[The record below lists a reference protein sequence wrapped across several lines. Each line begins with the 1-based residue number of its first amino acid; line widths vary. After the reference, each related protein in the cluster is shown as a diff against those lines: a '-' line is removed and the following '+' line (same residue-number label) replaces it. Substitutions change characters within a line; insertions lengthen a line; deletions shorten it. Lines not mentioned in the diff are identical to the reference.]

1 MSVDLS
7 SEPIMDTGTQHFC
20 VEVMKRI
27 HIERK
32 NGQFCDL
39 ILEVGSGDEKARLK
53 AHRNILSAASPF
65 FYKALNSNMREK
77 IEGVIRLEETSKA
90 ITEGVLDY
98 IYTGYVSV
106 SEENVFELFAKAD
119 YFDLPALKSFLSNFI
134 LENLSLSNC
143 VVAYFCASKYQCE
156 QLIRGTRAYIQSNF
170 LSVAETEGFLAL
182 SCEQVKEWISSD
194 EIIVD
199 AEENVFEV
207 VLRWSERNESRKRE
221 NFRDLFRHIRFVHM
235 SRDYLFQVI
244 LSHPLVRDN
253 VECSSV
259 VLNAMKSAFDGTDNS
274 LFSQAPRNCLKTHE
288 DVIAACGETQVF
300 CYLPDDKVWYELPEV
315 TPMYGLNSSYRSVSV
330 CHGKLY
336 VVMGLED
343 NLFYGEEPIKVEHF
357 DPSLGLWNKLNIP
370 DEVVYSC
377 AAVTMQGFLYVV
389 GVKIGNLFQ
398 SRTVQ
403 KFNPDTNQWHEVS
416 SRRNPRSGVRGV
428 CAVTDGSYLYAIGGT
443 DETEQYLNIVER
455 FDPRKNTWKNL
466 PPMLARR
473 AYAGGAATKQ
483 RLFVFGGLHQH
494 SRDSDSCEVFDPATD
509 MWSSIPSQ
517 FIRSQPTSAVSFKG
531 KIYVF
536 TALDDAGSNES
547 ENFQVYDADQNQWE
561 PCKFAVHTN
570 YEPYQLSCLRVSK
583 NALSKYRKVSDERTT
598 WPL

>member
-20 VEVMKRI
+20 VEVMKRLD
-27 HIERK
+27 IERK

-65 FYKALNSNMREK
+65 FYKALNSNMKEK

-90 ITEGVLDY
+90 IMEGVLDY

-106 SEENVFELFAKAD
+106 SEDNVYELFAKAD

-143 VVAYFCASKYQCE
+143 VVAYYFASKYQWE
-156 QLIRGTRAYIQSNF
+156 QLMRGTRAYILSNF
-170 LSVAETEGFLAL
+170 LSVAETDDFLDL

-207 VLRWSERNESRKRE
+207 VLRWSERSESRKRE
-221 NFRDLFRHIRFVHM
+221 NFRDLFRHIRFLHM

-253 VECSSV
+253 IECSSV
-259 VLNAMKSAFDGTDNS
+259 VLNAMKSAFDGTEDS
-274 LFSQAPRNCLKTHE
+274 LFSQSPRKCLKTHE
-288 DVIAACGETQVF
+288 DVIVACGERQVF
-300 CYLPDDKVWYELPEV
+300 CYLPDDKVWYELPEM
-315 TPMYGLNSSYRSVSV
+315 THKYNSLNSSSRSVSV

-336 VVMGLED
+336 VIGVDENPRR
-343 NLFYGEEPIKVEHF
+343 NLFSEGGPLVKVERL

-370 DEVVYSC
+370 DEVVYPC

-389 GVKIGNLFQ
+389 GVKTENLFQ
-398 SRTVQ
+398 SLTVQ

-416 SRRNPRSGVRGV
+416 SQRNPRCRSGV
-428 CAVTDGSYLYAIGGT
+428 CAVTDGSYLYAIGGF
-443 DETEQYLNIVER
+443 DDQTEQHLNIVER
-455 FDPRKNTWKNL
+455 FDPRKNTWENL
-466 PPMLARR
+466 PPMLERR
-473 AYAGGAATKQ
+473 ANAGGAAIKQ
-483 RLFVFGGLHQH
+483 MLFVFGGFHQH
-494 SRDSDSCEVFDPATD
+494 SRDSDYVYCEVFDPATD
-509 MWSSIPSQ
+509 MWSIIPSQ
-517 FIRSQPTSAVSFKG
+517 FTQSRPTSAVSFKG

-536 TALDDAGSNES
+536 TADAGSSES
-547 ENFQVYDADQNQWE
+547 EKFQVFDADQNQWE

-570 YEPYQLSCLRVSK
+570 YNELYKLSCLRVSK
-583 NALSKYRKVSDERTT
+583 NALSKYRKVSK
-598 WPL
+598 

>member
-20 VEVMKRI
+20 VEVMKRL

-53 AHRNILSAASPF
+53 AHRNILSAASPY
-65 FYKALNSNMREK
+65 FYKALNSNMKEK
-77 IEGVIRLEETSKA
+77 VEGVIRLDETSKA
-90 ITEGVLDY
+90 IMEGVLDY

-106 SEENVFELFAKAD
+106 SEDNVYELFAKAD

-143 VVAYFCASKYQCE
+143 IVAYYFASKYQWE
-156 QLIRGTRAYIQSNF
+156 QLMKGTRAYIQSNF

-221 NFRDLFRHIRFVHM
+221 NFRDLFRQIRFVHM

-288 DVIAACGETQVF
+288 DVIVACGERKVF
-300 CYLPDDKVWYELPEV
+300 CYLPDDKVWYEMPV
-315 TPMYGLNSSYRSVSV
+315 MDHWRNSLHHSVSV

-336 VVMGLED
+336 VMGG
-343 NLFYGEEPIKVEHF
+343 NQSGVVEHF
-357 DPSLGLWNKLNIP
+357 DPSLGRWHEVNIP
-370 DEVVYSC
+370 DKVAYSS
-377 AAVTMQGFLYVV
+377 AAVTMHGFLYVV
-389 GVKIGNLFQ
+389 GGKEGIGNQ
-398 SRTVQ
+398 CTVQ
-403 KFNPDTNQWHEVS
+403 KYSPDTNQWLKVGPLS
-416 SRRNPRSGVRGV
+416 TPRSDV

-443 DETEQYLNIVER
+443 DKTGQYLNIVER
-455 FDPRKNTWKNL
+455 FDPRKNTWENL

-473 AYAGGAATKQ
+473 ANAGGAVIKQ
-483 RLFVFGGLHQH
+483 RLFVFGGD
-494 SRDSDSCEVFDPATD
+494 SRDNDSCEMFDHATNI
-509 MWSSIPSQ
+509 WSSIPSWDIQ
-517 FIRSQPTSAVSFKG
+517 RKPTSAVSFKG
-531 KIYVF
+531 KIYVC
-536 TALDDAGSNES
+536 TNSAGSNGS
-547 ENFQVYDADQNQWE
+547 KKFQVYDVDQNQWE
-561 PCKFAVHTN
+561 PCMFPVDT
-570 YEPYQLSCLRVSK
+570 YELYRLSCLRVSK
-583 NALSKYRKVSDERTT
+583 NALSKYRKVSK
-598 WPL
+598 

>member
-20 VEVMKRI
+20 VEVMKRLD
-27 HIERK
+27 IERK

-53 AHRNILSAASPF
+53 AHRNILSAASPY
-65 FYKALNSNMREK
+65 FYKALNSNMKEK
-77 IEGVIRLEETSKA
+77 IEGVIGLEETSKS
-90 ITEGVLDY
+90 IMEGVLDY

-106 SEENVFELFAKAD
+106 SEENVYELFAKAD
-119 YFDLPALKSFLSNFI
+119 YFDLPALKSFSSNFI
-134 LENLSLSNC
+134 LDNLSLSNC
-143 VVAYFCASKYQCE
+143 IVAYYFASKYQWE
-156 QLIRGTRAYIQSNF
+156 QLMEGTRAYIQSNF
-170 LSVAETEGFLAL
+170 LSVAETEGFLDL

-207 VLRWSERNESRKRE
+207 VLRWSERSEGRKRE

-235 SRDYLFQVI
+235 SRDYLFQVV
-244 LSHPLVRDN
+244 LSHPMVRDN
-253 VECSSV
+253 VECSSA
-259 VLNAMKSAFDGTDNS
+259 VLNAMKSAFDGTEDS
-274 LFSQAPRNCLKTHE
+274 LFSQSPRNCLKTHE
-288 DVIAACGETQVF
+288 DVIVACGKRKVF
-300 CYLPDDKVWYELPEV
+300 CYLPDDKVWYELPAMTQE
-315 TPMYGLNSSYRSVSV
+315 LINSPYRSVSV

-336 VVMGLED
+336 VMGVDED
-343 NLFYGEEPIKVEHF
+343 PGNFSTPRPFFWSASVTEFIVEHF

-370 DEVVYSC
+370 HVVVYSP

-389 GVKIGNLFQ
+389 GVKNGIYHQ

-416 SRRNPRSGVRGV
+416 SGSIPRSGV

-443 DETEQYLNIVER
+443 DRTEQYLNIVER
-455 FDPRKNTWKNL
+455 FDPRKNTWENI

-473 AYAGGAATKQ
+473 ANAGGAAIKQ
-483 RLFVFGGLHQH
+483 RLFVFGGLHED
-494 SRDSDSCEVFDPATD
+494 SRDDDSCEVFDPATD
-509 MWSSIPSQ
+509 MWSSILSQVIRRQPS
-517 FIRSQPTSAVSFKG
+517 SAVSFKG

-536 TALDDAGSNES
+536 TASAGLSES
-547 ENFQVYDADQNQWE
+547 EKFQVYDADQNQWE
-561 PCKFAVHTN
+561 PCMFAVDTN
-570 YEPYQLSCLRVSK
+570 ELYKLSCLRVSK
-583 NALSKYRKVSDERTT
+583 NALSKYRKVSE
-598 WPL
+598 

>member
-20 VEVMKRI
+20 VEVMKRLD
-27 HIERK
+27 IERK

-65 FYKALNSNMREK
+65 FYKALNSNMKEK

-90 ITEGVLDY
+90 IMEGVLDY

-106 SEENVFELFAKAD
+106 SEDNVYELFAKAD

-143 VVAYFCASKYQCE
+143 VVAYYFASKYQWE
-156 QLIRGTRAYIQSNF
+156 QLMRGTRAYILSNF
-170 LSVAETEGFLAL
+170 LSVAETDDFLDL
-182 SCEQVKEWISSD
+182 SFEQVKEWISSD
-194 EIIVD
+194 EIIVE

-207 VLRWSERNESRKRE
+207 VLRWSERDESRKRD

-235 SRDYLFQVI
+235 SRDYLFRFI
-244 LSHPLVRDN
+244 LPHPLVRDN

-259 VLNAMKSAFDGTDNS
+259 ALNTMKSAFDGTDDS
-274 LFSQAPRNCLKTHE
+274 LFSQSPRNCLKTHE
-288 DVIAACGETQVF
+288 DVIVACALKSVF
-300 CYLPDDKVWYELPEV
+300 CYLPADKIWYELPEMKQRHHS
-315 TPMYGLNSSYRSVSV
+315 PHHCVSV

-336 VVMGLED
+336 VMGGNTASVAER
-343 NLFYGEEPIKVEHF
+343 F
-357 DPSLGLWNKLNIP
+357 DPSLGLWNKVNIA
-370 DEVVYSC
+370 DIFVYSS

-389 GVKIGNLFQ
+389 GGKDERWSQRNVK
-398 SRTVQ
+398 
-403 KFNPDTNQWHEVS
+403 KYNPDTNQWHEVCPLS
-416 SRRNPRSGVRGV
+416 SPRSGV

-443 DETEQYLNIVER
+443 DDTGQYLNIVER
-455 FDPRKNTWKNL
+455 FDPRKNTWENL

-473 AYAGGAATKQ
+473 ANAGGAVIKQ
-483 RLFVFGGLHQH
+483 RLFVFGGD
-494 SRDSDSCEVFDPATD
+494 SRDNDSCEMFDHATD

-517 FIRSQPTSAVSFKG
+517 DIRRKPTSAVSFKG
-531 KIYVF
+531 KIYVY
-536 TALDDAGSNES
+536 TTSAGSS
-547 ENFQVYDADQNQWE
+547 GSKKFQVYDVEQNQWE
-561 PCKFAVHTN
+561 PCMFPVDTDEL
-570 YEPYQLSCLRVSK
+570 YRLSCLRVSK
-583 NALSKYRKVSDERTT
+583 NALSKYRKVSK
-598 WPL
+598 

>member
-1 MSVDLS
+1 MFVDLS

-20 VEVMKRI
+20 VEVMKRLD
-27 HIERK
+27 IERK

-90 ITEGVLDY
+90 IMEGVLDY

-207 VLRWSERNESRKRE
+207 VLRWSERVEGRKRD
-221 NFRDLFRHIRFVHM
+221 NFRDLFRHIRFIHM
-235 SRDYLFQVI
+235 SRDYLFRFI

-253 VECSSV
+253 VECSSAV
-259 VLNAMKSAFDGTDNS
+259 SNAMKSAFDGTEDS
-274 LFSQAPRNCLKTHE
+274 LFSQSPRNCLKTHE
-288 DVIAACGETQVF
+288 DVIVACGERQVF
-300 CYLPDDKVWYELPEV
+300 CYLPDDKVWYELPEM
-315 TPMYGLNSSYRSVSV
+315 THKYNRLNSSSRSVSV

-336 VVMGLED
+336 VMGVDE
-343 NLFYGEEPIKVEHF
+343 NPSGNFYGAAPLVKVERL

-473 AYAGGAATKQ
+473 AYAGGAAIKQ

-494 SRDSDSCEVFDPATD
+494 SRDRDSCEVFDPATD
-509 MWSSIPSQ
+509 MWSSFPSQ
-517 FIRSQPTSAVSFKG
+517 FTLSKPTSAVSFKG

-536 TALDDAGSNES
+536 TADAGLSES
-547 ENFQVYDADQNQWE
+547 EKFQVYDADQNQWE
-561 PCKFAVHTN
+561 PCKFAVQYTH
-570 YEPYQLSCLRVSK
+570 YERYKLSCVRVSK
-583 NALSKYRKVSDERTT
+583 NALSKYRKVSK
-598 WPL
+598 

>member
-20 VEVMKRI
+20 VEVMKRLD
-27 HIERK
+27 IERK

-53 AHRNILSAASPF
+53 AHRNILSAASPY
-65 FYKALNSNMREK
+65 FYKALNSNMKEK

-90 ITEGVLDY
+90 IMEGVLDY
-98 IYTGYVSV
+98 IYTGYVPL
-106 SEENVFELFAKAD
+106 SEDNVYELFAKAD

-143 VVAYFCASKYQCE
+143 IVAYYFASKYQWE
-156 QLIRGTRAYIQSNF
+156 QLMKGTRAYIQSNF

-244 LSHPLVRDN
+244 LSHPLVTDN
-253 VECSSV
+253 VDCSSA
-259 VLNAMKSAFDGTDNS
+259 VLNAMKSAFDGTEDS
-274 LFSQAPRNCLKTHE
+274 LFSQSPRNCLKTHE
-288 DVIAACGETQVF
+288 DVIVACGERKVF
-300 CYLPDDKVWYELPEV
+300 CYLPDDKVWYELPAMTHE
-315 TPMYGLNSSYRSVSV
+315 LINSPYRSVSV

-336 VVMGLED
+336 VMGVDESPG
-343 NLFYGEEPIKVEHF
+343 NFSTPRPFFFRSASVTVVVEHF
-357 DPSLGLWNKLNIP
+357 DPSLGRWNKLNVP
-370 DEVVYSC
+370 PVVVYSP

-389 GVKIGNLFQ
+389 GVIDGIYHQ
-398 SRTVQ
+398 SCTVQ
-403 KFNPDTNQWHEVS
+403 KFNPDTNQWHGVS
-416 SRRNPRSGVRGV
+416 LRSIPRSGV
-428 CAVTDGSYLYAIGGT
+428 CAVTDGSYLYVIGGT
-443 DETEQYLNIVER
+443 DQTEQYLNIVER
-455 FDPRKNTWKNL
+455 FDPRKNTWENI

-473 AYAGGAATKQ
+473 ANAGGAAIKQ
-483 RLFVFGGLHQH
+483 RLFVFGGLHQD
-494 SRDSDSCEVFDPATD
+494 SRDDDSCEMFDPATN
-509 MWSSIPSQ
+509 MWSSILSQ
-517 FIRSQPTSAVSFKG
+517 VIGRQPTSAVSFKG

-536 TALDDAGSNES
+536 TASAGLSES
-547 ENFQVYDADQNQWE
+547 EKFQVYDADQNQWE
-561 PCKFAVHTN
+561 PCMFAVDTN
-570 YEPYQLSCLRVSK
+570 ELYKLSCLRVSK
-583 NALSKYRKVSDERTT
+583 NALSKYRKVSE
-598 WPL
+598 

>member
-20 VEVMKRI
+20 VEVMKRLD
-27 HIERK
+27 IERK

-65 FYKALNSNMREK
+65 FYKALNSNMKEK

-90 ITEGVLDY
+90 IMEGVLDY

-106 SEENVFELFAKAD
+106 SEDNVYELFAKAD

-207 VLRWSERNESRKRE
+207 VLRWSERSESRKRE
-221 NFRDLFRHIRFVHM
+221 NFRDLFRHIRFVHV

-259 VLNAMKSAFDGTDNS
+259 VLNAMKSAFDGTEDS
-274 LFSQAPRNCLKTHE
+274 LFSQSPRKCLKTHE
-288 DVIAACGETQVF
+288 DVIVACGERQVF
-300 CYLPDDKVWYELPEV
+300 CYLPDDKVWYELPEM
-315 TPMYGLNSSYRSVSV
+315 THKYNSLNSSSRSVSV

-336 VVMGLED
+336 VMGVDENPRR
-343 NLFYGEEPIKVEHF
+343 NLFSEGGPLVKVERL

-370 DEVVYSC
+370 DEVVYPC

-389 GVKIGNLFQ
+389 GVKTGNLFQ
-398 SRTVQ
+398 SLTVQ

-416 SRRNPRSGVRGV
+416 SQRNPRCRSGV
-428 CAVTDGSYLYAIGGT
+428 CAVTDGSYLYAIGGF
-443 DETEQYLNIVER
+443 DDQTEQHLNIVER
-455 FDPRKNTWKNL
+455 FDPRKNTWENL
-466 PPMLARR
+466 PPMLERR
-473 AYAGGAATKQ
+473 ANAGGAAIKQ
-483 RLFVFGGLHQH
+483 MLFVFGGFHQH
-494 SRDSDSCEVFDPATD
+494 SRDSDYVYCEVFDPATD
-509 MWSSIPSQ
+509 MWSIIPSQ
-517 FIRSQPTSAVSFKG
+517 FTQSRPTSAVSFKG

-536 TALDDAGSNES
+536 TADAGSSES
-547 ENFQVYDADQNQWE
+547 EKFQVFDADQNQWE

-570 YEPYQLSCLRVSK
+570 YNELYKLSCLRVSK
-583 NALSKYRKVSDERTT
+583 NALSKYRKVSK
-598 WPL
+598 

>member
-20 VEVMKRI
+20 VEVMKRLD
-27 HIERK
+27 IERK
-32 NGQFCDL
+32 NEQFCDL

-65 FYKALNSNMREK
+65 FYKALNSNMKEK

-90 ITEGVLDY
+90 IMEGVLDY

-106 SEENVFELFAKAD
+106 SEENVYELFAKAD
-119 YFDLPALKSFLSNFI
+119 YFDLPALKSFSSNFI
-134 LENLSLSNC
+134 LDNLSLSNC
-143 VVAYFCASKYQCE
+143 VLAYYFASKYQWE
-156 QLIRGTRAYIQSNF
+156 QLMKGTRAYIQSNF
-170 LSVAETEGFLAL
+170 LSVAETEGFLDL

-207 VLRWSERNESRKRE
+207 VLRWSERGESRKRE

-235 SRDYLFQVI
+235 SRDYLFKVI
-244 LSHPLVRDN
+244 LSHPMVRDN
-253 VECSSV
+253 VECSSA
-259 VLNAMKSAFDGTDNS
+259 VLNAMKSAFDGTEDS
-274 LFSQAPRNCLKTHE
+274 LFSQSPRNCLKTHE
-288 DVIAACGETQVF
+288 DVIVACGERRVF
-300 CYLPDDKVWYELPEV
+300 CYLPDDKVWYELPAMTHV
-315 TPMYGLNSSYRSVSV
+315 LINSPYRSVSV

-336 VVMGLED
+336 VMGADESPG
-343 NLFYGEEPIKVEHF
+343 NFSTPRPFFRSASGPSVIVEHF

-370 DEVVYSC
+370 RVVVYSP

-389 GVKIGNLFQ
+389 GVKNGIYHQ

-416 SRRNPRSGVRGV
+416 SQSIPRSGV
-428 CAVTDGSYLYAIGGT
+428 CAVTDGSYLYVIGGT
-443 DETEQYLNIVER
+443 DQTEQYLNNVER
-455 FDPRKNTWKNL
+455 FDPRKNTWENI

-473 AYAGGAATKQ
+473 ANAGGAAIKQ
-483 RLFVFGGLHQH
+483 RLFVFGGLHQD
-494 SRDSDSCEVFDPATD
+494 SRDDDSCEMFDPATD
-509 MWSSIPSQ
+509 IWSSILSQ
-517 FIRSQPTSAVSFKG
+517 VIRRQPTSAVSFKG

-536 TALDDAGSNES
+536 TAGDGLSES
-547 ENFQVYDADQNQWE
+547 EKFQVYDADQNQWE
-561 PCKFAVHTN
+561 PCMFAVDT
-570 YEPYQLSCLRVSK
+570 YEVYKLSCLRVSK
-583 NALSKYRKVSDERTT
+583 NALSKYRKVSE
-598 WPL
+598 

>member
-20 VEVMKRI
+20 VEVMKRLD
-27 HIERK
+27 IERK

-65 FYKALNSNMREK
+65 FYKALNSNMKEK
-77 IEGVIRLEETSKA
+77 IEGVIRLKETSKA
-90 ITEGVLDY
+90 IMEGVLDY

-106 SEENVFELFAKAD
+106 SEENVYELFAKAD

-143 VVAYFCASKYQCE
+143 VVAYYFASKYQWE
-156 QLIRGTRAYIQSNF
+156 QLMTGTRAYILSNF
-170 LSVAETEGFLAL
+170 LSVAETDDFLDL

-207 VLRWSERNESRKRE
+207 VLRWSERSESRKRE
-221 NFRDLFRHIRFVHM
+221 NFRDLFRHIRFLHM

-253 VECSSV
+253 IECSSV
-259 VLNAMKSAFDGTDNS
+259 VLNAMKSAFDGTEDS
-274 LFSQAPRNCLKTHE
+274 LFSQSPRKCLKTHE
-288 DVIAACGETQVF
+288 DVIVACGERQVF
-300 CYLPDDKVWYELPEV
+300 CYLPDDKVWYELPEM
-315 TPMYGLNSSYRSVSV
+315 THKYNSLNSSSRSVSV

-336 VVMGLED
+336 VMGVDENPSG
-343 NLFYGEEPIKVEHF
+343 NLFSGGGPLVKVERL

-370 DEVVYSC
+370 DEVVYPY

-389 GVKIGNLFQ
+389 GVKTGNLFQ
-398 SRTVQ
+398 SPTVQ

-416 SRRNPRSGVRGV
+416 SQRNPRCRSGV
-428 CAVTDGSYLYAIGGT
+428 CAVTDGSYLYAIGGF
-443 DETEQYLNIVER
+443 DDQTEQHLNIVER
-455 FDPRKNTWKNL
+455 FDPRKNTWENL
-466 PPMLARR
+466 PPMLERR
-473 AYAGGAATKQ
+473 AKAGGAAIKQ
-483 RLFVFGGLHQH
+483 MLFVFGGFHQH
-494 SRDSDSCEVFDPATD
+494 SRDSDYVYCEVFDPATD
-509 MWSSIPSQ
+509 MWSIIPSQ
-517 FIRSQPTSAVSFKG
+517 FTQSRPTSAVSFKG

-536 TALDDAGSNES
+536 TADAGSSES
-547 ENFQVYDADQNQWE
+547 EKFQVFDADQNQWE

-570 YEPYQLSCLRVSK
+570 YYELYKLSCLRVSK
-583 NALSKYRKVSDERTT
+583 NALSKYRKVSK
-598 WPL
+598 